1 MDVDERRKAV
11 RVESRIP
18 IAVSGHG
25 SESLGMTIN
34 ISMNGVYFTS
44 KSFIEPLKRVRMGLV
59 LPCPDSDAG
68 SNSIDEAVF
77 DGVVVRTEPE
87 EDKPDCDEYNI
98 AVFITYLSKRS
109 RKILS
114 AYISNLL

>member
-1 MDVDERRKAV
+1 MYVDERRKAV

-44 KSFIEPLKRVRMGLV
+44 EVFIESLKKVKMGLV
-59 LPCPDSDAG
+59 VPYSEDGGNTVKA
-68 SNSIDEAVF
+68 EF

-87 EDKPDCDEYNI
+87 KEKQDCTEYKI
-98 AVFITYLSKRS
+98 AVFITFLPKRS
-109 RKILS
+109 REILS
-114 AYISNLL
+114 TYINRML